1 MKTRMCPNGFLL
13 WRAVERVF
21 EIRPYFFP
29 LECGCADEGTNA
41 FAYETG

>member
-1 MKTRMCPNGFLL
+1 MKTQMSLIGFPLWQRRRRM
-13 WRAVERVF
+13 F

-29 LECGCADEGTNA
+29 LECACMSEGTNA